1 MASRLDRIYR
11 CARTDGRLV
20 LNIFLTIG
28 YPSLSESFE
37 LAQAALAA
45 GADVLELGVPFSDPI
60 AEGPTIQHSSQVAL
74 ENGVTPHDCLI
85 FAARLR
91 SQSEAGILLMGY
103 ANPFLAYGFNALAEH
118 AEASGVDGLIVAD
131 LPAEE
136 SGPLAGAL
144 AERGLALVQFL
155 APTTDPER
163 ARWVVANGSGFIY
176 CVALTGVTGART
188 DMEGGLDQ
196 FLARARDLTD
206 RPLTV
211 GFGISTPAH
220 VANLSGKVDG
230 VIVGSAFIQICSL
243 PDPAERLDRARRF
256 VAQLADAA
264 RPDRSR

>member
-11 CARTDGRLV
+11 RARTDGRLV

-91 SQSEAGILLMGY
+91 SQSEAGLLLMGY

-144 AERGLALVQFL
+144 GRTGIGAGPV
-155 APTTDPER
+155 
-163 ARWVVANGSGFIY
+163 SGP
-176 CVALTGVTGART
+176 
-188 DMEGGLDQ
+188 D
-196 FLARARDLTD
+196 
-206 RPLTV
+206 
-211 GFGISTPAH
+211 H
-220 VANLSGKVDG
+220 LSGAGSLGGCQRIG
-230 VIVGSAFIQICSL
+230 VHLLRGI
-243 PDPAERLDRARRF
+243 DRGN
-256 VAQLADAA
+256 
-264 RPDRSR
+264 RSPH